1 MDDLRLSVKSDNL
14 SLIKNQLQK
23 AKIERCM
30 EQADELLRIINE
42 QNQEG

>member
-14 SLIKNQLQK
+14 SLIKNEPQK
-23 AKIERCM
+23 TKIERCM

-42 QNQEG
+42 